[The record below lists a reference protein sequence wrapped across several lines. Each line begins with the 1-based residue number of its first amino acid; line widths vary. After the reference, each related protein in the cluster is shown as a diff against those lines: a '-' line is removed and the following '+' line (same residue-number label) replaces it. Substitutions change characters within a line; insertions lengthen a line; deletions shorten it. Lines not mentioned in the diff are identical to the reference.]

1 MSFSKLQLDML
12 EENQFSIFIF
22 KKNVPYTDQLGRRNR
37 AYQPSHANRQN
48 PDMYSPLAHVFTKI
62 LLT

>member
-12 EENQFSIFIF
+12 VRKSVFHFHL
-22 KKNVPYTDQLGRRNR
+22 KKNVLYTDQLGRRNR
-37 AYQPSHANRQN
+37 SYQPSHANRQN
-48 PDMYSPLAHVFTKI
+48 PDMHSPLAHVFTKI